1 MEWCIR
7 GTAVPDEDGE
17 KKATLHMDD
26 DPKAYL
32 AANVRSFEELSM
44 LANNV

>member
-7 GTAVPDEDGE
+7 GTAVPDEDGN

-26 DPKAYL
+26 DPKVYL
-32 AANVRSFEELSM
+32 ATNLRSVDELCRLS
-44 LANNV
+44 NNV